1 MAYSLPRVLL
11 RAFVEYRWRVL
22 KVGRRTVLALH
33 HHYLPEEAYEVG
45 LLNPD
50 APLDM
55 VQSAVS
61 RSRMVR
67 IQQRLNPR
75 EWESLLSD
83 KGIFYRVC
91 LAAGLPVPALYAL
104 YFRDFAGWTHEG
116 KSPHTPDDWV
126 DFFVHHSAS
135 EFVVKPTQAAYGA
148 GIMILS
154 RDGEAFIDHRGTSWD
169 AKGLVHHLSND
180 GEYSSFVLQER
191 LQNHPSIA
199 HLGRGKG
206 VHSFR
211 LVTYIDPA
219 GNARVVAAD
228 MKIIVG
234 EGIASN
240 LAHGSHGNVIAE
252 IDREAGFLKEGLVMD
267 VKRGG
272 YRKVSQLPD
281 SGVIIE
287 HFSVPQWDAITSLA
301 VQAAKFFQPVRTVG
315 WDIALCPSGPVIME
329 GNIWYDPSLTGY
341 VTDYWALALHGS

>member
-11 RAFVEYRWRVL
+11 RAFVAYQWRVL

-116 KSPHTPDDWV
+116 KSPCNQDEWEQVLLHDVPTD
-126 DFFVHHSAS
+126 
-135 EFVVKPTQAAYGA
+135 FVVKPCRAAYGA
-148 GIMILS
+148 GIMIFS
-154 RDGEAFIDHRGTSWD
+154 KDGDRFIDHQGTVWN
-169 AKGLVHHLSND
+169 AKELVKRLSSD
-180 GEYSSFVLQER
+180 REYSSFVLQER

-199 HLGRGKG
+199 HLGRGRG

-211 LVTYIDPA
+211 LVTYIDST
-219 GNARVVAAD
+219 GCARVVAAD

-234 EGIASN
+234 DGVASN
-240 LAHGSHGNVIAE
+240 LAHGTRGNLTAE
-252 IDREAGFLKEGLVMD
+252 IDRASGCLKQGLVMD
-267 VKRGG
+267 VQRGG